1 MISCRK
7 CKKLYCV
14 IKYRKF
20 VLSLLTMPVWGLF
33 VNFFVIFLIIL
44 LKLLYLHNHIY
55 LSKKHCQYE

>member
-1 MISCRK
+1 
-7 CKKLYCV
+7 
-14 IKYRKF
+14 
-20 VLSLLTMPVWGLF
+20 MPVWGLF